1 MPTRSVTS
9 VAATAAGVY
18 QADEGSSVNVRGSRS
33 EATDYYVDGVK
44 VRGSLAL
51 PQSAIEQITVMSSG
65 LSAMY
70 GDATGGIIS
79 VTSKGPSNQLF
90 GGS

>member
-1 MPTRSVTS
+1 MLE
-9 VAATAAGVY
+9 
-18 QADEGSSVNVRGSRS
+18 DRGLRQ
-33 EATDYYVDGVK
+33 TDYYVDGIK

-70 GDATGGIIS
+70 GDATGIIS
-79 VTSKGPSNQLF
+79 VTSKGPSNQLLE
-90 GGS
+90 GRSCELTHV